1 MSAKLAKYDRL
12 YEQIKGYV
20 QTTDDI
26 WARLATMEAVLHHK
40 MQTFFWTGVY
50 ALIDDELIVRSYQGP
65 VACQKLRHHT
75 GVCWAA
81 VSTGETV
88 IVPDVERFPG
98 HIACNSKSRSE
109 IVLPIRDREGRVF
122 ACLDVDSDRLLAEDI
137 VSDTNG
143 TLNEVVVFPPFT
155 ALESVAEAIDGKHVG
170 YGAQD
175 LHWEDEGV
183 SSSDISPP
191 DVCD

>member
-1 MSAKLAKYDRL
+1 MPYRRR
-12 YEQIKGYV
+12 
-20 QTTDDI
+20 TDCPLVPG
-26 WARLATMEAVLHHK
+26 A
-40 MQTFFWTGVY
+40 
-50 ALIDDELIVRSYQGP
+50 

-122 ACLDVDSDRLLAEDI
+122 ACLDVDSDRLDAFDR
-137 VSDTNG
+137 
-143 TLNEVVVFPPFT
+143 
-155 ALESVAEAIDGKHVG
+155 
-170 YGAQD
+170 
-175 LHWEDEGV
+175 EDEEGLKKIL
-183 SSSDISPP
+183 SLLFD
-191 DVCD
+191 

>member
-109 IVLPIRDREGRVF
+109 IVLPIRSSTVLSSGWAGKGVCSPVWMWTATGWMRSTGRMK
-122 ACLDVDSDRLLAEDI
+122 R
-137 VSDTNG
+137 G
-143 TLNEVVVFPPFT
+143 
-155 ALESVAEAIDGKHVG
+155 
-170 YGAQD
+170 
-175 LHWEDEGV
+175 
-183 SSSDISPP
+183 
-191 DVCD
+191 